1 MVNKFLILFFLF
13 PASLM
18 LKAQN
23 TSAIDQLMLPYKE
36 GPGAALAIVK
46 NGKIIYKKNYGMA
59 ELEKNRRVTSATNFR
74 LASVSK
80 AFTAA
85 AVLQLKEQGK
95 LNLDMKLTAIFEGF
109 PEWGITVKHLLNHT
123 SGLQDYENL
132 VSDTALASQVKD
144 KDVLEIVKRLESTYF
159 PAGTQFR
166 YSNTGYA
173 LLALVVE
180 RFSGMSFARYLS
192 ENIFRPL
199 RMNNTVA
206 YEKGISA
213 VKNRA
218 YGYARDKEGHW
229 FMKDQNPYSAVLGDG
244 GIYSS
249 INDMLKWDQS
259 LYSGKVLPLTV
270 IEEAFAPNYTSSG
283 EMVDYGF
290 GWRLKTTP
298 SGEKV
303 TYHPGSTSGFLN
315 IFYRIPAKKFSLI
328 LLTNRSMGNPM
339 PMADL
344 AEKIIETCGCVE

>member
-1 MVNKFLILFFLF
+1 MINKLILLFLLPVSF
-13 PASLM
+13 M
-18 LKAQN
+18 LKAQDR
-23 TSAIDQLMLPYKE
+23 SAIDQLMQPYQE
-36 GPGAALAIVK
+36 GPGAALAIIK

-85 AVLQLKEQGK
+85 AVLQLKERGK
-95 LNLDMKLTAIFEGF
+95 LSLDIKLTDIFEGF
-109 PEWGITVKHLLNHT
+109 PEFGIAVKHLLNHT

-132 VSDTALASQVKD
+132 VSDTVLAGQVKD
-144 KDVLEIVKRLESTYF
+144 KEVLEIVKNTDSTYF

-180 RFSGMSFARYLS
+180 KFSAMSFANYLS

-206 YEKGISA
+206 YEKGISN

-218 YGYARDKEGHW
+218 YGYVRDKEGHW
-229 FMKDQNPYSAVLGDG
+229 LMKDQNPYSAVLGDG

-259 LYSGKVLPLTV
+259 LYSGKVLSLSV
-270 IEEAFAPNYTSSG
+270 IEEAVTPNKTSSG
-283 EMVDYGF
+283 EIINYGF
-290 GWRLKTTP
+290 GWRLKTNAA
-298 SGEKV
+298 GEKV

-315 IFYRIPAKKFSLI
+315 IFYRVPAKKISLI
-328 LLTNRSMGNPM
+328 LLTNRSTGNPV
-339 PMADL
+339 PMVDL
-344 AEKIIETCGCVE
+344 AEKIIEACGCME

>member
-1 MVNKFLILFFLF
+1 MINKFLILFLF
-13 PASLM
+13 PASFM

-59 ELEKNRRVTSATNFR
+59 ALEKDRRVTSATNFR

-85 AVLQLKEQGK
+85 AVLQLKERGK
-95 LNLDMKLTAIFEGF
+95 LSLDIKLTDIFEGF
-109 PEWGITVKHLLNHT
+109 PEFGITVKHLLSHT
-123 SGLQDYENL
+123 SGLQDYENF
-132 VSDTALASQVKD
+132 VSDTALTNQVKD
-144 KDVLEIVKRLESTYF
+144 KDVLEIVKRLDSTYF

-180 RFSGMSFARYLS
+180 KFSAMSFASYLS

-206 YEKGISA
+206 YEKGISD

-259 LYSGKVLPLTV
+259 LYSGKVLSLPV
-270 IEEAFAPNYTSSG
+270 IEEAFTPNYTSSG
-283 EMVDYGF
+283 EIIGYGF
-290 GWRLKTTP
+290 GWRLKTN
-298 SGEKV
+298 SAGEKV

-315 IFYRIPAKKFSLI
+315 VFYRVPAKKFSLI
-328 LLTNRSMGNPM
+328 LLTNRSAGNPM

-344 AEKIIETCGCVE
+344 AEKIMEACGCLE